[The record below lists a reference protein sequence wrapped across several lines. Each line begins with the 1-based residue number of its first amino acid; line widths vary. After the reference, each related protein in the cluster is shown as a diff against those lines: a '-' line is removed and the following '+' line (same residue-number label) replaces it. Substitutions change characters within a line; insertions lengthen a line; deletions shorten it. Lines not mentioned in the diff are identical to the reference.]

1 MNETY
6 YDAEIAQKYTMLE
19 VLGQGGFGTVFKAKQ
34 LDLRR
39 TVAIKYL
46 SIERSMNERERTH
59 FQNEARILSSLKH
72 PNVVEIYA
80 YS

>member
-46 SIERSMNERERTH
+46 TPCGSRFDLI
-59 FQNEARILSSLKH
+59 FF
-72 PNVVEIYA
+72 
-80 YS
+80 